1 MPSDEY
7 SRAWTPP
14 TRPLLRN
21 RLLFTVVSSVTFR
34 PVLSALLDAPS
45 SAPSLVPLPSLAPL
59 PSFAALPD
67 SSPDRPPLP
76 SGVASPSSRAEPSP
90 EGLAA
95 GADRFAVA
103 DVSGLHRQPHD
114 GHVVGQQ

>member
-90 EGLAA
+90 KDSPPERTGSPSRMLL
-95 GADRFAVA
+95 
-103 DVSGLHRQPHD
+103 VSIDSRTTD
-114 GHVVGQQ
+114 T